1 MIKLGPTGQFP
12 QDNPDEI
19 KERERAAAR
28 RDCRQAS
35 LLDPEL
41 DGPAQ
46 ERRHRAVGRRSSQ
59 RRQCA
64 PELQSRL
71 QSTHAFLKDPDP

>member
-41 DGPAQ
+41 DVPLRSVAI
-46 ERRHRAVGRRSSQ
+46 ERLVEEVRNGANAPRSYNRVYNRHMRS
-59 RRQCA
+59 
-64 PELQSRL
+64 
-71 QSTHAFLKDPDP
+71 